1 MEKLESALVA
11 SIRSAEDAPERM
23 PVLRLIPEVERVMDQ
38 CLKIVERVEYALS
51 GQEATA

>member
-1 MEKLESALVA
+1 
-11 SIRSAEDAPERM
+11 M
-23 PVLRLIPEVERVMDQ
+23 PLLRLIPEVERVMDQ